1 MNKNQFA
8 LTPPMGWNSFDY
20 YDTTV
25 TEAQV
30 KANADY
36 MAAHLKAYGW
46 EYIVV
51 DIEWFAHRAGS
62 MRDQYQYIPF
72 NDLEMDAYGRL
83 LPDPERFPS
92 SVNGAGF
99 KPLADYVHALGL
111 KFGIHIMR
119 GIPRAAAHSHLPIYG
134 LEQTAGDDCRE
145 SEFQE
150 ISAAG
155 AAKLD
160 FQAASGTGAKP
171 DYQTASGTGAK
182 PDLQTASGTVA
193 KPDLQAVS
201 GTGAK
206 PDYQTI
212 SGTCVT
218 AADVAD
224 PYSISRWNPD
234 MYGLRADRKESQVY
248 YDSIFE
254 LYAQWGVDYVKCDDI
269 CNTNAYPHNPYS
281 AAHEIEMIHAAIQKC
296 GRPIVLSL
304 SPGPALIEHAWHY
317 EKYANMW
324 RITDDFWD
332 EWPLLLNMFERC
344 ELWQNHVS
352 RGCFPDCDMLPLGS
366 LGKGFGHEWQ
376 TRFTKAEQ
384 VTMMTLWCMFRSP
397 LMLGAELT
405 KLDDWTLSLLT
416 NREVLSLLEDGRHGA
431 QVQRTKEYAVWVSYC
446 DGSADSGPSAAGGV
460 QEDCES
466 CAGSGSEPG
475 CADAP
480 VKKQETFEKNE
491 NFRCLYLALFNL
503 TDAEREISVSLEEIA
518 ESIPEKAGC
527 GLQGRK
533 PGTEFAESSTEKQAE
548 NQTKNQT
555 EKHTGK
561 SFGRLYEVWSGA
573 ETERDGE
580 MIAAQVEAHGAKLFR
595 VF

>member
-1 MNKNQFA
+1 MNKNRFA

-25 TEAQV
+25 TEEQV

-46 EYIVV
+46 QYIVV

-72 NDLEMDAYGRL
+72 NELEMDAYGRL
-83 LPDPERFPS
+83 FPDPERFPS
-92 SVNGAGF
+92 SADGAGF

-119 GIPRAAAHSHLPIYG
+119 GIPRAAAHGHLPIYG
-134 LEQTAGDDCRE
+134 MEQTMGDDCLV
-145 SEFQE
+145 SDFQE
-150 ISAAG
+150 ISAAS
-155 AAKLD
+155 AAKVD
-160 FQAASGTGAKP
+160 FQGAFGTGAKPDFQGASGTGAKP
-171 DYQTASGTGAK
+171 DFQGASGTGAK
-182 PDLQTASGTVA
+182 PDF
-193 KPDLQAVS
+193 
-201 GTGAK
+201 
-206 PDYQTI
+206 QTI
-212 SGTCVT
+212 SGTGVT

-234 MYGLRADRKESQVY
+234 MYGLRADRKESQAY

-254 LYAQWGVDYVKCDDI
+254 LYARWGVDYVKCDDI

-281 AAHEIEMIHAAIQKC
+281 AAHEVEMIHAAIQKC

-384 VTMMTLWCMFRSP
+384 ITMMTLWCIFRSP

-416 NREVLSLLEDGRHGA
+416 NRDVLFLLEDGRHGV
-431 QVQRTKEYAVWVSYC
+431 QVRRTKDYAVWCSYY
-446 DGSADSGPSAAGGV
+446 
-460 QEDCES
+460 ED
-466 CAGSGSEPG
+466 CAGSKLDGTG
-475 CADAP
+475 G
-480 VKKQETFEKNE
+480 V
-491 NFRCLYLALFNL
+491 YVALFNL
-503 TDAEREISVSLEEIA
+503 TNSEKEISVTLQELTECIPAKTEITCN
-518 ESIPEKAGC
+518 EFTQK
-527 GLQGRK
+527 GRLH
-533 PGTEFAESSTEKQAE
+533 EVW
-548 NQTKNQT
+548 
-555 EKHTGK
+555 TGK
-561 SFGRLYEVWSGA
+561 
-573 ETERDGE
+573 ETECNGE
-580 MIAAQVEAHGAKLFR
+580 MIWTQVEAHGAKLFR
-595 VF
+595 V